1 MINEYVILVLE
12 LGKSFM
18 IMALKAR
25 SIICYGIET
34 LVLR

>member
-1 MINEYVILVLE
+1 MINEYVIFVLE

-18 IMALKAR
+18 IMVLKAR
-25 SIICYGIET
+25 SAIYCGIET